1 MKAPIRIGRRGRS
14 LAAALALGAALG
26 AAACG
31 GKGQVPAAEYD
42 PDVPAKDAPPPP
54 APEPA
59 PPAPGA
65 APGAAPAA
73 VLTPEHDSIQEARA
87 FALRKASM
95 ETYESCMA
103 KVNAADE
110 PARPTLRA
118 ACERSRGA
126 PR

>member
-1 MKAPIRIGRRGRS
+1 MRVPVAIGRRGRS
-14 LAAALALGAALG
+14 LAAALALAATLG

-42 PDVPAKDAPPPP
+42 PDAPAKDAPPPP
-54 APEPA
+54 APQPA
-59 PPAPGA
+59 TAAPA

-73 VLTPEHDSIQEARA
+73 ALTPEQDSIQEERA
-87 FALRKASM
+87 FERRKQSM

-103 KVNAADE
+103 KVNAAEE
-110 PARPTLRA
+110 PVRAPLRA

-126 PR
+126 RR

>member
-1 MKAPIRIGRRGRS
+1 MKPPIRIGRRGRS

-31 GKGQVPAAEYD
+31 GKGRVPAEEYD
-42 PDVPAKDAPPPP
+42 PDVPAKDAPPP

-59 PPAPGA
+59 RPAPGA
-65 APGAAPAA
+65 APGTAPAA
-73 VLTPEHDSIQEARA
+73 VLTPEQDSIQEARA

-110 PARPTLRA
+110 PARAPLRA

-126 PR
+126 RR